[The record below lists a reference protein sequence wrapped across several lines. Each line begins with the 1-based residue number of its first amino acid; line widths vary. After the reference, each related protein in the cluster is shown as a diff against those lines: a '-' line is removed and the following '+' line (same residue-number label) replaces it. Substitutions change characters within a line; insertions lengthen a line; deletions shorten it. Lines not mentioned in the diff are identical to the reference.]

1 MCRYCSVS
9 TCGCREC
16 EPIRIEGELS
26 KEAASKPDMYVSHIE
41 GRCQACNHKYWM
53 MVANF

>member
-9 TCGCREC
+9 TCACGQC
-16 EPIRIEGELS
+16 EPLKVEGQLS
-26 KEAASKPDMYVSHIE
+26 KEAVSKPSTYTSHIE

>member
-16 EPIRIEGELS
+16 EPIRVEGELS
-26 KEAASKPDMYVSHIE
+26 KEAASKPDMYASHIE